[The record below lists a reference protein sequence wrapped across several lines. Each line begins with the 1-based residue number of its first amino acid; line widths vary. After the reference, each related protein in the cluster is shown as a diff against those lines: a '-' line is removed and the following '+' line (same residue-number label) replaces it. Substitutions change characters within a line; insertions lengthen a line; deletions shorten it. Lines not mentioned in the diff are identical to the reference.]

1 MTQWQAAREAIYA
14 YQDGRP

>member
-14 YQDGRP
+14 YQAGRL